1 MDNTPLTSSDHS
13 KILVFV
19 LLMLPPTGFF
29 VGIVPSLFLL
39 FGVFMMK
46 KNNDFS
52 HIATAVRNSKLY
64 LYVGLAIAGAVA
76 AWSATTLSADTYW
89 QRKTD
94 AFAFSC
100 FAFGMLVFYL
110 IVLHVLFY
118 KPLLKH
124 SEWVASNGIFSNK
137 PKANALSSDID
148 IIKGERMKSF
158 SVADELIKWA
168 KLKEDGHISEQE
180 YNDARKKLLQRE

>member
-1 MDNTPLTSSDHS
+1 MENKPLTSSDHS

-19 LLMLPPTGFF
+19 LLMLPPAGFF

-52 HIATAVRNSKLY
+52 HITTAVRSVRLY
-64 LYVGLAIAGAVA
+64 LYVSLAITGVFA
-76 AWSATTLSADTYW
+76 AWFATTLGADDRWDRETHE
-89 QRKTD
+89 
-94 AFAFSC
+94 FLVSC
-100 FAFGMLVFYL
+100 FAAGVVLFYL
-110 IVLHVLFY
+110 FILNVLFY
-118 KPLLKH
+118 KPLSQHKA
-124 SEWVASNGIFSNK
+124 WVADNGIFSNK
-137 PKANALSSDID
+137 PKANTQSSDID

-168 KLKEDGHISEQE
+168 RLKEDGHISEQE

>member
-1 MDNTPLTSSDHS
+1 MKDTPLTSSDHG
-13 KILVFV
+13 KILIFV

-52 HIATAVRNSKLY
+52 HIATAVRNSRLY
-64 LYVGLAIAGAVA
+64 LYLIIAILSSFAL
-76 AWSATTLSADTYW
+76 WFATTLGAEDKWDRLTG
-89 QRKTD
+89 Q
-94 AFAFSC
+94 FIGSC
-100 FAFGMLVFYL
+100 VGIGVTFLYL
-110 IVLHVLFY
+110 MIIDKLFY
-118 KPLLKH
+118 FPLSQHKA
-124 SEWVASNGIFSNK
+124 WVADNGIFSSK
-137 PKANALSSDID
+137 PKASTQSSDID